1 MKHFQLLFLIA
12 IVALFAGCEKPD
24 SEQPLPTFP
33 VTYSTIDGAWAL
45 TEWNGQHLMEGTY
58 LYIEF
63 DSREHRFEM
72 WDNLGSM
79 YAQNRTGY
87 FNIAQ
92 NSYEQYILS
101 GYYDYGIGDWANEYV
116 VSMSVYGEKMSWITD
131 AETMIFSH
139 IDSIPELN

>member
-33 VTYSTIDGAWAL
+33 VTYSTIDGAWEL

-79 YAQNRTGY
+79 YTQHKTGGFAISKDENDNVILTGHY
-87 FNIAQ
+87 DNGVGDWN
-92 NSYEQYILS
+92 NSYKAYFMQH
-101 GYYDYGIGDWANEYV
+101 GDCMAWTTDIE
-116 VSMSVYGEKMSWITD
+116 SMTFKR
-131 AETMIFSH
+131 
-139 IDSIPELN
+139 IDVIPELN